1 MTKKKRTYTPEFK
14 ADAVKLSKANG
25 ISKTAVDLGLAPVT
39 IRNWMKSSEGLDAT
53 SEETDW
59 KKEAKRLKKENQY
72 LKEINEVLKKSTAI
86 FSQEKFPPFK

>member
-14 ADAVKLSKANG
+14 QEAIKLAKSN
-25 ISKTAVDLGLAPVT
+25 SVTKTASDLGVAPVS
-39 IRNWMKSSEGLDAT
+39 IRNWIKNNENAPSDPDGV
-53 SEETDW
+53 DW

-72 LKEINEVLKKSTAI
+72 LKEINDILKKSTAI